1 MNGWNPRGSL
11 GVQLRNRE
19 ERAQSPDSSSK
30 LIDETRPAEPAV
42 TLAKP
47 SLLGRTFAALALPKF
62 RSLWLGMLFSMGGM
76 QIEIVAKAWLAY
88 DLSGSAFI
96 LGLVALGRSLPQII
110 LSPFAGVVADRFDR
124 RKILIVS
131 QTAMMLVSFV
141 AAVLVQ
147 TGVIQVWHLLVL
159 GLFQGIAFPFTMPT
173 RTAFMSDLVER
184 KDMANALALDSTGR
198 NLNLI
203 VAPSIAGILLA
214 YNPMLAFYASALM
227 YSLAVWTLFRL
238 PGGSRGGAGKSGTF
252 AEMAI
257 GFRYIWSNR
266 ILFAL
271 MAMSAVPILLG
282 MPFQQ
287 LLPVFQ
293 SDVLMVGESRVGFMF
308 AAVGVGALVG
318 SLGAAY
324 FAGSSQMAKIQL
336 ACGVLFGIALIGFAL
351 STIYLVALGFLVLV
365 GLFSQ
370 TYLTINRSL
379 LMLNTD
385 PALYGRVTSVQIM
398 AWYLMPATLLPMG
411 FIADQVGVS
420 YTVAGAGMLVA
431 LLIVT
436 AALRFP
442 ALFLRPVDPTSPTAP

>member
-1 MNGWNPRGSL
+1 
-11 GVQLRNRE
+11 VQLRNRDK
-19 ERAQSPDSSSK
+19 ASPAPLTTAVS
-30 LIDETRPAEPAV
+30 EPEPAAPAGE
-42 TLAKP
+42 LPK
-47 SLLGRTFAALALPKF
+47 SSILGRTFAALALPRF
-62 RSLWLGMLFSMGGM
+62 RNLWLGMLFSMGGM
-76 QIEIVAKAWLAY
+76 QIEIVAKSWLAY
-88 DLSGSAFI
+88 DLSGSAFL

-124 RKILIVS
+124 RKILLVS
-131 QTAMMLVSFV
+131 QTCMLLVSL
-141 AAVLVQ
+141 AAAILVHL
-147 TGVIQVWHLLVL
+147 GIIQVWHLLAL
-159 GLFQGIAFPFTMPT
+159 GLLQGIAFPFTMPT

-227 YSLAVWTLFRL
+227 YAFALMLLYNL
-238 PGGSRGGAGKSGTF
+238 PGGSRGGAGQSGTF
-252 AEMAI
+252 SEMAV

-293 SDVLMVGESRVGFMF
+293 ADVLMVGESRLGFMF
-308 AAVGVGALVG
+308 AAVGIGALAG

-324 FAGSSQMAKIQL
+324 FAGSAQMARIQL
-336 ACGVLFGIALIGFAL
+336 ACGVLFGLVLIGFAM
-351 STIYLVALGFLVLV
+351 STVYVVALAFLVLI

-398 AWYLMPATLLPMG
+398 AWYFMPVSLLPMG
-411 FIADQVGVS
+411 YLADRIGVDL
-420 YTVAGAGMLVA
+420 TVAGAGVLVA
-431 LLIVT
+431 VLIAG
-436 AALRFP
+436 AAFRFP
-442 ALFLRPVDPTSPTAP
+442 ELFLRHTTPAQEPA

>member
-1 MNGWNPRGSL
+1 M
-11 GVQLRNRE
+11 
-19 ERAQSPDSSSK
+19 
-30 LIDETRPAEPAV
+30 
-42 TLAKP
+42 
-47 SLLGRTFAALALPKF
+47 LGRTFAALAMPRF
-62 RSLWLGMLFSMGGM
+62 RNLWLGMLFSMGGM
-76 QIEIVAKAWLAY
+76 QIEIVAKSWLAY
-88 DLSGSAFI
+88 DLSGSAFM
-96 LGLVALGRSLPQII
+96 LGLVALGRSLPQIA

-124 RKILIVS
+124 RKILLIS
-131 QTAMMLVSFV
+131 QTCMLLVSL
-141 AAVLVQ
+141 AAAILVQ
-147 TGVIQVWHLLVL
+147 LGIIQVWHLLVL
-159 GLFQGIAFPFTMPT
+159 GLLQGLAFPFTMPT

-203 VAPSIAGILLA
+203 AAPSVAGVLLA
-214 YNPMLAFYASALM
+214 YNPMLAFYASAIM
-227 YSLAVWTLFRL
+227 YALAVMLLFNL
-238 PGGSRGGAGKSGTF
+238 PSGSRGGAGQSGTF

-257 GFRYIWSNR
+257 GFRYIWTNR

-293 SDVLMVGESRVGFMF
+293 ADVLDVGESRLGFMF
-308 AAVGVGALVG
+308 AAVGFGALAG

-324 FAGSSQMAKIQL
+324 FASSQQMSKIQL
-336 ACGVLFGIALIGFAL
+336 ACGVLFGLALIGFAL
-351 STIYLVALGFLVLV
+351 STVYVIALLFLVLI

-398 AWYLMPATLLPMG
+398 AWYFMPISLLPMG
-411 FIADQVGVS
+411 FIADRVGVDL
-420 YTVAGAGMLVA
+420 TVAGAGVLVA
-431 LLIVT
+431 VLIAG

-442 ALFLRPVDPTSPTAP
+442 ALFLRPVNTSATSA